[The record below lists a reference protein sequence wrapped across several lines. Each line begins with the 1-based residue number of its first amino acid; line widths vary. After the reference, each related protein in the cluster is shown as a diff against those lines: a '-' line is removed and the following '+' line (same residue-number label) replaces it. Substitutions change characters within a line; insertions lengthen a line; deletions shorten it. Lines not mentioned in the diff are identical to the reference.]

1 MSAAKDKASVFEQI
15 EHGDGV
21 IIHWTVVH
29 PTGQVMCA
37 TIQKPPKFVIKKNPH
52 HVRKNHFAR

>member
-1 MSAAKDKASVFEQI
+1 
-15 EHGDGV
+15 
-21 IIHWTVVH
+21 VVH